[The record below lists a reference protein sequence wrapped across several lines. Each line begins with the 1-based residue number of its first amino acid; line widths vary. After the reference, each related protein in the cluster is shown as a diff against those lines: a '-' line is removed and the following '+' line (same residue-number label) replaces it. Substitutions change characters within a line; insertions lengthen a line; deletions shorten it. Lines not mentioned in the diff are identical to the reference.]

1 MDFYIQGLTLGLA
14 YVAPIGMQN
23 LFVINSALTQ
33 PRWRALLTAL
43 IVIFFD
49 ITLAMACFFGIG
61 LIMQKYAA
69 VQMAMLF
76 IGGLVVAYIG
86 WGLLKSKV
94 SALADIKQMLGLGQT
109 VWQACVVT
117 WFNAQAVIDGTM
129 LLGAFKA
136 SMTEAQSLHF
146 LFGVISASCL
156 WFISLALIVSLGPI
170 IAGFFYQHFAITLFY
185 PLFFFTIPLA
195 IIAFLVYR
203 HIAKKL
209 NQAHA

>member
-33 PRWRALLTAL
+33 PRLRALVTAL

-49 ITLAMACFFGIG
+49 VTLALACFFGIG
-61 LIMQKYAA
+61 LVMQKYPP
-69 VQMAMLF
+69 VQLG
-76 IGGLVVAYIG
+76 ILLLGGLVVVYIG
-86 WGLLKSKV
+86 VSLLKSSV
-94 SALADIKQMLGLGQT
+94 RQIGGAQQMPLGKT
-109 VWQACVVT
+109 VWAACVVT

-136 SMTEAQSLHF
+136 TMNHAQSLHF

-156 WFISLALIVSLGPI
+156 WFISLALIVSLAGSLITPRTLNLINKICGTVI
-170 IAGFFYQHFAITLFY
+170 IIYDIKLFWHFAEM
-185 PLFFFTIPLA
+185 
-195 IIAFLVYR
+195 V
-203 HIAKKL
+203 
-209 NQAHA
+209 

>member
-1 MDFYIQGLTLGLA
+1 MDFYLQGLALGLA

-33 PRWRALLTAL
+33 PRWQALATAL

-49 ITLAMACFFGIG
+49 VTLAMACFFGIG

-69 VQMAMLF
+69 VQMAVLF
-76 IGGLVVAYIG
+76 IGGLVVTYIG

-94 SALADIKQMLGLGQT
+94 SALADIKQMPGLGQT

-136 SMTEAQSLHF
+136 TMSHTQSLHF
-146 LFGVISASCL
+146 LFGVLSASCL
-156 WFISLALIVSLGPI
+156 WFTGLALVVSLAGNLITPRVLNLINKICGAVI
-170 IAGFFYQHFAITLFY
+170 ILYGLKLLWHFTE
-185 PLFFFTIPLA
+185 
-195 IIAFLVYR
+195 LV
-203 HIAKKL
+203 
-209 NQAHA
+209 

>member
-1 MDFYIQGLTLGLA
+1 MDFYLQGLALGLA

-146 LFGVISASCL
+146 LFGVLSASCL
-156 WFISLALIVSLGPI
+156 WFITLAMVVSLAGSLVTPRVLGVI
-170 IAGFFYQHFAITLFY
+170 NKICGAVIAVYGLRLLWHFAE
-185 PLFFFTIPLA
+185 
-195 IIAFLVYR
+195 II
-203 HIAKKL
+203 
-209 NQAHA
+209 

>member
-1 MDFYIQGLTLGLA
+1 MDFYLQGLTLGLA

-33 PRWRALLTAL
+33 TRLRALVTAL

-49 ITLAMACFFGIG
+49 VTLALACFFGIG

-146 LFGVISASCL
+146 LFGVLSASCL
-156 WFISLALIVSLGPI
+156 WFVTLAMVVSLAGNLVTPRVLVVINKICGAV
-170 IAGFFYQHFAITLFY
+170 IAVYGLRLLWHFAE
-185 PLFFFTIPLA
+185 
-195 IIAFLVYR
+195 II
-203 HIAKKL
+203 
-209 NQAHA
+209 

>member
-1 MDFYIQGLTLGLA
+1 MDFYLQGLALGLA

-33 PRWRALLTAL
+33 TRWRALLTAL

-136 SMTEAQSLHF
+136 TMNHAQSLHF

-156 WFISLALIVSLGPI
+156 WFVTLAMVVSLAGSLVTPRVLGAI
-170 IAGFFYQHFAITLFY
+170 NKICGAVIAVYGLRLLWHFAE
-185 PLFFFTIPLA
+185 
-195 IIAFLVYR
+195 II
-203 HIAKKL
+203 
-209 NQAHA
+209 

>member
-1 MDFYIQGLTLGLA
+1 MDFYLQGLALGLA

-33 PRWRALLTAL
+33 PRWRALATAL

-49 ITLAMACFFGIG
+49 VTLAMACFFGIG

-69 VQMAMLF
+69 VQMAVLF
-76 IGGLVVAYIG
+76 IGGLVVTYIG
-86 WGLLKSKV
+86 WGLLKSKI
-94 SALADIKQMLGLGQT
+94 SALADIKQMPGLGQT

-136 SMTEAQSLHF
+136 TMSHTQSLHF
-146 LFGVISASCL
+146 LSGVISASCL
-156 WFISLALIVSLGPI
+156 WFTGLALVVSLAGNLITPRVLNLINKICGAVI
-170 IAGFFYQHFAITLFY
+170 ILYGLKLLWHF
-185 PLFFFTIPLA
+185 
-195 IIAFLVYR
+195 VEMV
-203 HIAKKL
+203 
-209 NQAHA
+209 

>member
-1 MDFYIQGLTLGLA
+1 MDFYLQGLALGLA

-33 PRWRALLTAL
+33 TRLRALVTAL

-61 LIMQKYAA
+61 LVMQKYPP
-69 VQMAMLF
+69 VQLGVLLL
-76 IGGLVVAYIG
+76 GGLVVMYIG
-86 WGLLKSKV
+86 VSLLKSSV
-94 SALADIKQMLGLGQT
+94 RQIGGAQQMPLGKT
-109 VWQACVVT
+109 VWAACVVT

-146 LFGVISASCL
+146 LFGVLSASCL
-156 WFISLALIVSLGPI
+156 WFITLAMVVSLAGSLITPRTLNLINKICGTVI
-170 IAGFFYQHFAITLFY
+170 IIYDIKLFWHFAEM
-185 PLFFFTIPLA
+185 
-195 IIAFLVYR
+195 V
-203 HIAKKL
+203 
-209 NQAHA
+209 